1 MFVRRSS
8 RVLAVLVIV
17 GVALAAC
24 TTDHDSSAG
33 PANESGDTVV
43 AQGYPPPGGTLAPP
57 APTATP
63 AADSSGYYPPPVG
76 LTERIESIEG
86 SPHAEMLLPLQ
97 MSFEAGS
104 SEYLSERS
112 TERFGVTLYDV
123 SHIDSEGGEALDTD
137 GAGTLLDAF
146 FDAGSR
152 PLIQGYFESA
162 DDEVLC
168 AVVVASPF
176 EGSVEHP
183 SAADPAPYGPRPP
196 SHIPADSA
204 GFRLCRVSEGD
215 WLWQDWMYGGYHQ
228 IIERLDDARGAD
240 GWRYVVIRP

>member
-1 MFVRRSS
+1 MYIRRTSLLLI
-8 RVLAVLVIV
+8 VLIVV
-17 GVALAAC
+17 GVALTAC
-24 TTDHDSSAG
+24 TTPSEPSDGSEDEGRDS
-33 PANESGDTVV
+33 VV

-57 APTATP
+57 APSATP
-63 AADSSGYYPPPVG
+63 GADSQGYFPPPVG
-76 LTERIESIEG
+76 ITERIESLEE
-86 SPHAEMLLPLQ
+86 SPHAELLLPLQ

-104 SEYLSERS
+104 SEYLAERS

-123 SHIDSEGGEALDTD
+123 RHIDSEGGKVLDND
-137 GAGTLLDAF
+137 GARTVLDAF

-168 AVVVASPF
+168 AVVVTSPF

-183 SAADPAPYGPRPP
+183 NAADPDPYGPRPP
-196 SHIPADSA
+196 AHISADSA
-204 GFRLCRVSEGD
+204 GFGLCRVSDGD

-228 IIERLDDARGAD
+228 ILGQLDDARGAT